1 MRLIFGS
8 QLELLDELNAKQP
21 QGESIDALKKHYDS
35 AVQKYGEM
43 YQDFPYD
50 QYLAF
55 LEHQGLVPRTGNRLS
70 ITPEEKAL
78 LAYRVWIGDT
88 LPKAL

>member
-1 MRLIFGS
+1 
-8 QLELLDELNAKQP
+8 
-21 QGESIDALKKHYDS
+21 
-35 AVQKYGEM
+35 M

-55 LEHQGLVPRTGNRLS
+55 LEHQGLVSRTGNRLS